1 MEALDGLSLGLRQV
15 LDPSNFLFMALGV
28 LLGLVVGVLP
38 GLGGTAGVAL
48 LLPVTVFMEPA
59 AAILMLAG
67 IYWGAIYGGAITSI
81 LFGVAGEPWS
91 VAVMFDGRPLA
102 KQGKAGL
109 ALMAAFTVSFTGA
122 IGAALLFT
130 FLAEPFAGLALRFSA
145 PELLAVLLLTFS
157 TFVGLGSE
165 SPFKTIAMIA
175 AGLLLTTVGLDLV
188 TGTPRLTFGTLT
200 LLQGFDFIPVTIGL
214 FGIGELLFN
223 ATERIRGLISGTH
236 QKPKIADFVLSV
248 KIMIQRWWTFLTNLM
263 IGFVTGLLPGLGATP
278 ASFMAWGVA
287 RRTSKHPE
295 RFGKGEIEGV
305 MAPEIANNAAG
316 TAAILPMLTL
326 GIPGSPT
333 AAVIMAGLF
342 LWGMI
347 PGPTLFEEQP
357 DVVWGF
363 ITGLYFSNTI
373 AFLLCLFAT
382 PLLAMVLRVPYAIL
396 TPIIVVFC
404 VAGAYSVNNSMF
416 DVWLVFIFGL
426 IGFVLRLLKYPL
438 APFVVAL
445 VLGFPTEAALRR
457 TLILG
462 DGSLGIVFGRPIA
475 AVLTV
480 VALLLFMQPLLSW
493 VIGRVRGPRRAGKE
507 EEEEEAVE
515 VGVK

>member
-1 MEALDGLSLGLRQV
+1 MEALEGLRIGLGQV
-15 LDPSNFLFMALGV
+15 LDTSNFFFMAVGV
-28 LLGLVVGVLP
+28 LLGLIVGVLP

-48 LLPVTVFMEPA
+48 LLPVTAFMDPT

-109 ALMAAFTVSFTGA
+109 ALMAAFTVSFIGA

-130 FLAEPFAGLALRFSA
+130 FLAAPFAGLALRFSA
-145 PELLAVLLLTFS
+145 PEILAVLLLTFS
-157 TFVGLGSE
+157 TFVGLGAE

-188 TGTPRLTFGTLT
+188 TGTPRLTFGKLT

-223 ATERIRGLISGTH
+223 ATERVRGLISKTH
-236 QKPKIADFVLSV
+236 EKPTLGDFVVAV
-248 KIMIQRWWTFLTNLM
+248 KIMIRRWWTFLINLM

-342 LWGMI
+342 IWGMI
-347 PGPTLFEEQP
+347 PGPTLFEENR

-373 AFLLCLFAT
+373 AFLMCLFAT
-382 PLLAMVLRVPYAIL
+382 PLLAMVLRIPYAIL

-404 VAGAYSVNNSMF
+404 IAGAYSVNNSMF
-416 DVWLVFIFGL
+416 DVWLVLIFGV
-426 IGFVLRLLKYPL
+426 IGFVLRVLQYPI

-445 VLGFPTEAALRR
+445 VLGFPAEAAVRR

-462 DGSLGIVFGRPIA
+462 DGSLWILFDRPIA
-475 AVLTV
+475 AVVTV
-480 VALLLFMQPLLSW
+480 VALLLFMQPLLSS
-493 VIGRVRGPRRAGKE
+493 VVGRVRAARRAGKE
-507 EEEEEAVE
+507 
-515 VGVK
+515 